1 MPQSGLFGFPTD
13 VVVLN
18 QKIDSGS
25 GRWQKPVG
33 LVGRHTVIVRTWGGG
48 GGGFNGPVFGGG
60 GGGFNQRAYDYAL
73 FPASVGF
80 NVGAGG
86 AAATAG
92 GDTYVF
98 GDGVDVAATGGKVAA
113 GSYAGGKPGFRFGT
127 STIYTFDHP
136 PYEGGIGGLAGVAL
150 NDAMSVWGG
159 AAGLID
165 PSATPSQSIHGGDGS
180 SFDGVSTYTPATV
193 PGGGG
198 TFYTDSGVGK
208 NGRVQFII
216 VRGIVLDLMGNVF

>member
-1 MPQSGLFGFPTD
+1 MPQSGMFGFPTD
-13 VVVLN
+13 VVVLD
-18 QKIDSGS
+18 QRIDSGS

-48 GGGFNGPVFGGG
+48 AGGDNVPGDGGG

-80 NVGAGG
+80 SVGAGG
-86 AAATAG
+86 AASTAG

-98 GDGVDVAATGGKVAA
+98 GDGVDVAATGGQTAA

-136 PYEGGIGGLAGVAL
+136 PYEGGLGGTGAVL

-159 AAGLID
+159 GAGLIAVSSVR
-165 PSATPSQSIHGGDGS
+165 PQSVHGGTGS
-180 SFDGVSTYTPATV
+180 STDGVTNYPATA

-198 TFYTDSGVGK
+198 TFYDASGVGQ

>member
-1 MPQSGLFGFPTD
+1 MAQSGMLGFPAD
-13 VVVLN
+13 VVVLD
-18 QKIDSGS
+18 QQFDSGS

-48 GGGFNGPVFGGG
+48 AGGELAAGCGG

-80 NVGAGG
+80 DVGAGG
-86 AAATAG
+86 GDSVAG

-98 GDGVDVAATGGKVAA
+98 GDGVDVAATGGKVSA
-113 GSYAGGKPGFRFGT
+113 GSFAGGKPGFRYGT
-127 STIYTFDHP
+127 STIYTFSHS
-136 PYEGGIGGLAGVAL
+136 PYEGGIGGLSAAL
-150 NDAMSVWGG
+150 TGAMAVWGG
-159 AAGLID
+159 AAGSD
-165 PSATPSQSIHGGDGS
+165 VSTSKPDSIHGGAGAY
-180 SFDGVSTYTPATV
+180 FDGATTYPAKA

-198 TFYTDSGVGK
+198 YTISERSGA